1 MSDKNKEITNEELQQ
16 AQGGVGGIKDLH
28 DRPGT
33 DPVPQQRA
41 QGFGKV
47 QMSGGELGEG
57 ELRQVKGGVGGI
69 KDLHDRPGTDPV
81 PQQRAKGFGKV
92 QMGGGELGEGELRQ
106 VKGGTALPLAGG
118 EPKSTSRR
126 DGSRD
131 LGECGPQPGLGGD
144 NKDLGPDPLQPKT

>member
-1 MSDKNKEITNEELQQ
+1 MSDKKKEITNEELQQ

-33 DPVPQQRA
+33 DPVAQQRA
-41 QGFGKV
+41 KGFGQVKT
-47 QMSGGELGEG
+47 GELGEG

-81 PQQRAKGFGKV
+81 AQQRAKGFGQVKTS
-92 QMGGGELGEGELRQ
+92 ELGEGELRQ

-118 EPKSTSRR
+118 EPKSTKVH

-131 LGECGPQPGLGGD
+131 LEECGPQPGLSND
-144 NKDLGPDPLQPKT
+144 NKDTGADPLRPHRG